1 VILTIEYPLPAAK
14 QWPATIRAAF
24 FRGLAGRE
32 SASASLV
39 ESKIAKR
46 AIPGSRAR
54 ERATSILRRDLVPF
68 LSFSSR
74 CCESTFSQSSRIFG
88 LIDRSSMRAL

>member
-54 ERATSILRRDLVPF
+54 EWRPPFYVATLSLFFRFLRGVANRRF
-68 LSFSSR
+68 RKAAASS
-74 CCESTFSQSSRIFG
+74 G
-88 LIDRSSMRAL
+88 